1 MGQKEKI
8 QVKNI
13 ADLEV
18 LLINDIRIKYGIQV
32 LNIKK
37 MELGTAKCYEINADK
52 KKYFVKI
59 YQKKHDCKQ
68 ISREIRICDYLK
80 KRGMSVSEYIKNS
93 EGNYIN
99 IQEYGIFTVQ
109 NFIDGITYEK
119 FHVPMNILYQ
129 SGEILAQIH
138 DYLDKISTFNV
149 DFSPEWIRK
158 MADGDENMIKL
169 EGVIKSAEMTELL
182 ERQIAAGTDGI
193 LTLGTTGEYSTMSHE
208 EDAAVVE
215 HTIRVVDGRV
225 PVMVGSG
232 SNCTVTQIEKSRLY
246 QSMGADALLLISPY
260 YNKANAEG
268 MYRHF
273 AETAD
278 AVDIPCILYNVPGR
292 TGCSI
297 PVSVVERL
305 ARHPNI
311 AGIKEASGDMSYA
324 MKIARCV
331 GPDFALYSGNDDIT
345 VPILSIGGSGVI
357 SVYANVMPAMCRQI
371 VADWLDG
378 NHARALENHLR
389 YLQLMNDLFLE
400 VNPIPVKAA
409 MNMMGLDVG
418 PMRLPL
424 CEMGEANAATLRRTL
439 EEAGLL

>member
-1 MGQKEKI
+1 MFHGTI
-8 QVKNI
+8 TALLTPFKN
-13 ADLEV
+13 
-18 LLINDIRIKYGIQV
+18 
-32 LNIKK
+32 
-37 MELGTAKCYEINADK
+37 GTIDEEAYRAHIEW
-52 KKYFVKI
+52 
-59 YQKKHDCKQ
+59 Q
-68 ISREIRICDYLK
+68 IEQ
-80 KRGMSVSEYIKNS
+80 GVN
-93 EGNYIN
+93 G
-99 IQEYGIFTVQ
+99 V
-109 NFIDGITYEK
+109 
-119 FHVPMNILYQ
+119 VPC
-129 SGEILAQIH
+129 
-138 DYLDKISTFNV
+138 
-149 DFSPEWIRK
+149 
-158 MADGDENMIKL
+158 
-169 EGVIKSAEMTELL
+169 
-182 ERQIAAGTDGI
+182 
-193 LTLGTTGEYSTMSHE
+193 GTTGESATMTHAEHE
-208 EDAAVVE
+208 SA
-215 HTIRVVDGRV
+215 IRICVDQVKGRV
-225 PVMVGSG
+225 PVIAGAG
-232 SNCTVTQIEKSRLY
+232 SNNTVEAISLTRFAKKA
-246 QSMGADALLLISPY
+246 GADAALLISPY

>member
-1 MGQKEKI
+1 MKFEHLQGSIVAMVTPFRQDGS
-8 QVKNI
+8 VNF
-13 ADLEV
+13 DV
-18 LLINDIRIKYGIQV
+18 L
-32 LNIKK
+32 
-37 MELGTAKCYEINADK
+37 
-52 KKYFVKI
+52 
-59 YQKKHDCKQ
+59 
-68 ISREIRICDYLK
+68 
-80 KRGMSVSEYIKNS
+80 
-93 EGNYIN
+93 
-99 IQEYGIFTVQ
+99 
-109 NFIDGITYEK
+109 
-119 FHVPMNILYQ
+119 
-129 SGEILAQIH
+129 
-138 DYLDKISTFNV
+138 
-149 DFSPEWIRK
+149 
-158 MADGDENMIKL
+158 
-169 EGVIKSAEMTELL
+169 TELL

-232 SNCTVTQIEKSRLY
+232 SNCTATQIEKSRLY
-246 QSMGADALLLISPY
+246 QSMGADALLLIAPY

-278 AVDIPCILYNVPGR
+278 AVDLPCILYNVPGR

-305 ARHPNI
+305 ARHPN
-311 AGIKEASGDMSYA
+311 
-324 MKIARCV
+324 IARCV

-371 VADWLDG
+371 VADWLGG

-409 MNMMGLDVG
+409 MNMMGLNVG

-424 CEMGEANAATLRRTL
+424 CEMGEANAAVLRRTL